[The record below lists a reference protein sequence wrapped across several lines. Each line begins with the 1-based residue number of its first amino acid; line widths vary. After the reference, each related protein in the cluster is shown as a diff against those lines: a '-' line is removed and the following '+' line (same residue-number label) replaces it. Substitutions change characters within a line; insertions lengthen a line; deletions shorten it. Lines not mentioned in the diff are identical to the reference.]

1 MLIRL
6 LLRSYFILIFVAT
19 FPAAAQPSGPTSA
32 ASSTPPGAAPATAAA
47 TPPTATKP
55 APSATPLLRLRAVGQ
70 VGDQVISSRD
80 VILSG
85 VIEQWLYAIQDRPS
99 ETLRRSEKESW
110 FLKLD
115 TPEFRDQLS
124 RVMID
129 LMINLEAEN
138 FAVAEVSQLDLQR
151 YSTRLMIDFAIVPA
165 WRAWDPQIGEVQLIL
180 KRKLRSRAFLEFK
193 SEGSNQLVTDEEA
206 KTYFEAHRSK
216 FGPYPFDQF
225 RKSIKEVL
233 AREKTDQKLKEW
245 FEVLKKKY
253 RVRFLGAPQEGG
265 F

>member
-1 MLIRL
+1 MSQVLNVFAQNPPA
-6 LLRSYFILIFVAT
+6 ST
-19 FPAAAQPSGPTSA
+19 PAAPMGGATAAPSGVAA
-32 ASSTPPGAAPATAAA
+32 ASSTSVTKAAPLILTV
-47 TPPTATKP
+47 
-55 APSATPLLRLRAVGQ
+55 RAVGQ
-70 VGDQVISSRD
+70 VGDQVLTSRD

-99 ETLRRSEKESW
+99 ETLRRAEKESW
-110 FLKLD
+110 FLNLD
-115 TPEFRDQLS
+115 SPQFRDQVS

-138 FAVAEVSQLDLQR
+138 FAVAEVNQLDLQK
-151 YSTRLMIDFAIVPA
+151 YSTRLMIDFAIVPQWKQWA
-165 WRAWDPQIGEVQLIL
+165 PEIGEVQLIL

-193 SEGSNQLVTDEEA
+193 SEGSSQMVSDDEA
-206 KTYFEAHRSK
+206 KSYFEANRAK

-225 RKSIKEVL
+225 KKSIKEVL
-233 AREKTDQKLKEW
+233 ARDKTDQKLREW

-253 RVRFLGAPQEGG
+253 RVRFLGPPQEGG

>member
-1 MLIRL
+1 MAKR
-6 LLRSYFILIFVAT
+6 ILIFLMTLALPMTSV
-19 FPAAAQPSGPTSA
+19 AQPA
-32 ASSTPPGAAPATAAA
+32 ATAAPSGVA
-47 TPPTATKP
+47 ATSSTAVAKTPPPILTV
-55 APSATPLLRLRAVGQ
+55 RAVGQ
-70 VGDQVISSRD
+70 VGDQILTSRD

-99 ETLRRSEKESW
+99 ETLRRAEKESW
-110 FLKLD
+110 FLSLES
-115 TPEFRDQLS
+115 PSFRDQVS

-138 FAVAEVSQLDLQR
+138 FAVAEVNQLDLQK
-151 YSTRLMIDFAIVPA
+151 YSTRLMIDFAIVPQWKQWA
-165 WRAWDPQIGEVQLIL
+165 PEIGEVQLIL

-193 SEGSNQLVTDEEA
+193 SEGSSQMVSDDEA
-206 KTYFEAHRSK
+206 KAYFEANRAK

-225 RKSIKEVL
+225 KKSIKEVL
-233 AREKTDQKLKEW
+233 ARDKTDQKLKEW